1 MNRMIPTG
9 LLVVLMV
16 SVGCS
21 QGTPQR
27 DHADAPVPP
36 SDTANL
42 SEAVAT
48 EEAATAF
55 DQVLPSDPATAPPPV
70 ATAAPFATF
79 ADWCV
84 NQASLTPDARHTVG
98 VLLTTAAMPDCHQA
112 AAQLTN
118 LRELELSDNQLV
130 DVAPLASLTNLTRLY
145 LDHNQLVDVAPL
157 ASLTNLTELSIDNND
172 IVDVSPLASLTHLTW
187 LSLGTNEIV
196 DISPLASLTNLTWL
210 SLWENYVVD
219 VSPLASLTNL
229 TTLYLGANPLETG
242 TCPVQ
247 PETICQF

>member
-98 VLLTTAAMPDCHQA
+98 VLLTTAATPDCNQA
-112 AAQLTN
+112 AAQLKIQIVEADADADLFIDGNYVGQVKEVMNEATGPLLLAPGAHRVEIRKPGRFPVQRTVRVDPEN
-118 LRELELSDNQLV
+118 LGAQVVVDAQL
-130 DVAPLASLTNLTRLY
+130 LTN
-145 LDHNQLVDVAPL
+145 
-157 ASLTNLTELSIDNND
+157 
-172 IVDVSPLASLTHLTW
+172 
-187 LSLGTNEIV
+187 
-196 DISPLASLTNLTWL
+196 
-210 SLWENYVVD
+210 
-219 VSPLASLTNL
+219 
-229 TTLYLGANPLETG
+229 
-242 TCPVQ
+242 
-247 PETICQF
+247 PE